1 MRVSEKVQQAL
12 KATTA
17 TIGLHS
23 KMSGRGKVRRDEA
36 RRGVPQAR
44 PAV

>member
-23 KMSGRGKVRRDEA
+23 KMSGRGKVRR
-36 RRGVPQAR
+36 GVPQAR